1 MAVDFMELEVLSVP
15 LVAYLFI
22 NQIVA
27 MLHKLRPI

>member
-1 MAVDFMELEVLSVP
+1 MAVDCMALEGLHVH

-27 MLHKLRPI
+27 LLHKLRPI